1 MFPPQWYTLHTLHQ
15 AGAFARLGQAGI
27 GALRRRDGSVST
39 VMPQMGSTPEDDPVA
54 KEGFHAYLAYPGDET
69 YLDIVTRQ
77 PTGTKGQ
84 RHRIYF
90 KGRMESYRLEK
101 NVDVSDIEISKKA
114 NL

>member
-1 MFPPQWYTLHTLHQ
+1 MHE
-15 AGAFARLGQAGI
+15 AGAFAQLEQAGI

-39 VMPQMGSTPEDDPVA
+39 VMPQMNPTPEKEPMA

-69 YLDIVTRQ
+69 YLDLVTGQ

-90 KGRMESYRLEK
+90 KGRMENYRIEK
-101 NVDVSDIEISKKA
+101 NVDVSDIVAGKA